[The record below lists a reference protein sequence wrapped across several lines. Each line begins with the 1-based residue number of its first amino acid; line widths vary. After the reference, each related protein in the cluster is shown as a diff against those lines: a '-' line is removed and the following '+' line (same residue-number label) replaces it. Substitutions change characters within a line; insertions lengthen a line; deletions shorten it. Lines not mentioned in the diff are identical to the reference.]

1 MQRTAGCTAMHISF
15 AKGFTLLSTFF
26 LRRCKQLHPRVGFLQ
41 NIRNLGF
48 FFLVVC
54 CTLADINLVIGP
66 HGKERTLVLKNAKC
80 ALNYE
85 CELTVPNNS
94 GLFEI

>member
-26 LRRCKQLHPRVGFLQ
+26 SSALQTTASKGRISSEYYKLR
-41 NIRNLGF
+41 I